1 MRTKTTFSVIV
12 PVYQVEE
19 FLPQCIE
26 SILAQTFTDF
36 ELLLIDDGSPD
47 NCGAICDQYALTD
60 DRIRVFHQANA
71 GVSIARNTGLD
82 HAIGDWI
89 CFVDSDDYVEENY
102 LSAFFEHGHLDEN
115 CLNLQGWQIIST
127 LNNKTIRSYSYPDL
141 LINTQNIAHN
151 VAIYRFFDCNT
162 PWAKLFNRNVINR
175 IGLRFR
181 PDLTLREDIVFVYTY
196 RIQIT
201 TIKLI
206 AASAYCYRQ
215 AENRISL
222 SHKKIHP
229 HYVFLVLREQ
239 LPPLIKQVLQKFN
252 IMETE
257 YAQRVYSYNKNQ
269 SCISIVK
276 SLYANNV
283 NRKERLSVLRL
294 VFNDNNYFNDRYFK
308 EKSSLKLIRRLQHIF
323 SAPVVDCLYY
333 PLLRSY
339 YRYFRK

>member
-12 PVYQVEE
+12 PVYRVEE

-47 NCGAICDQYALTD
+47 NCGAICDHYALTD
-60 DRIRVFHQANA
+60 NRIRVFHQANA

-82 HAIGDWI
+82 QAIGDWI

-102 LSAFFEHGHLDEN
+102 LSAFFQQGHLEEN

-127 LNNKTIRSYSYPDL
+127 LNNKVIRSYNYPDL
-141 LINTQNIAHN
+141 LIDAQNIAHN
-151 VAIYRFFDCNT
+151 VAMYRFFDSNT

-196 RIQIT
+196 RTQIT

-206 AASAYCYRQ
+206 AASAYRYRQ

-257 YAQRVYSYNKNQ
+257 YAQKVYSYNKNQ

-294 VFNDNNYFNDRYFK
+294 VFSDNDYFNDQYFK
-308 EKSSLKLIRRLQHIF
+308 EKSSLKLIRRLQQIF
-323 SAPVVDCLYY
+323 SAPVVDSLYY